1 VSRALTFVCA
11 TQMRLLVYLFTPFAI
26 LFMLMVVFLAAF
38 YIDIFNNLVAS
49 LVIMF
54 LETLA
59 IPGTS
64 FLIVPMLFLMYVN
77 NYLNNHFI

>member
-1 VSRALTFVCA
+1 
-11 TQMRLLVYLFTPFAI
+11 
-26 LFMLMVVFLAAF
+26 
-38 YIDIFNNLVAS
+38 
-49 LVIMF
+49 VIMF